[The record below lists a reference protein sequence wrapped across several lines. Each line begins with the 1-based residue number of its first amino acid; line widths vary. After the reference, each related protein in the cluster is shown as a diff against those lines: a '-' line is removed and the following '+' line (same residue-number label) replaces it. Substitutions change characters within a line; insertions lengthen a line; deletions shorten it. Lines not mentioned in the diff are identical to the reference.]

1 MRRFAGWLV
10 AAAVLAAMAAVVL
23 TDTKPR
29 IGRGAPVLRE
39 REARDDHA
47 RDAAPDTAIGAGEA
61 SGVMTPLSS
70 ER

>member
-1 MRRFAGWLV
+1 MV
-10 AAAVLAAMAAVVL
+10 AVVL